1 LRGEVGNANND
12 KNPPGIVSEAIF
24 YANHYSQYN
33 EDGGPRKFEV
43 NAREYMH
50 GSEHQY
56 EANQGNGDA
65 KKHAAPVPLFLIL
78 LVVAAIKMSVSHK
91 FEL

>member
-1 LRGEVGNANND
+1 MKQPLNEEFRRMQKSFCGGKEPVGHSAC
-12 KNPPGIVSEAIF
+12 A
-24 YANHYSQYN
+24 SQYN

-78 LVVAAIKMSVSHK
+78 LVGINY
-91 FEL
+91 FL